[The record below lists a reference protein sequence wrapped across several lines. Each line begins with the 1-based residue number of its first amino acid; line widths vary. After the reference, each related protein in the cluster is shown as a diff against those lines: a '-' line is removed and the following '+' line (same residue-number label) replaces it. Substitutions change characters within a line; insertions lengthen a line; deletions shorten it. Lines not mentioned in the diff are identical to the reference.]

1 MATMENMENKE
12 KVIEIIPEKEGFGKK
27 VGNGIKTFWKRNQ
40 WWIMG
45 GVGIITGV
53 AVAKQITK
61 NNGDPGQ
68 EEPSTEEDQT
78 DVCSDEIPADT
89 STEE

>member
-1 MATMENMENKE
+1 MATMENKE
-12 KVIEIIPEKEGFGKK
+12 TNVIEVIPEKEGFFKK
-27 VGNGIKTFWKRNQ
+27 AGNGVKKFWKKNQ

-45 GVGIITGV
+45 AAGIITGV
-53 AVAKQITK
+53 TVAKQITK
-61 NNGDPGQ
+61 NHGDPGQ
-68 EEPSTEEDQT
+68 EESSMEEDQT